1 MKKILLVLLTLC
13 GSASAQNLGIFGPTY
28 KIAEVDAFE
37 WIVNVRLPELQQSGE
52 IDNMHKK
59 LQDKSKFKVENP
71 KGTHLPAATKV
82 KVRRQSLIYT
92 LTRDVFDAK
101 GRMLFNKGKTA
112 NPADILPESKKVL
125 LFIDGSSLNQVKFA
139 IQEHKQNNFLKI
151 VLVTGKPLE
160 LMREHGLTFYFDQHQ
175 RLIDR
180 FQIKALPA
188 KVYRQKSELVIEE
201 VVL

>member
-13 GSASAQNLGIFGPTY
+13 GSAGAQSLGIFGPTY

-52 IDNMHKK
+52 IDKMHKK
-59 LQDKSKFKVENP
+59 LQDQSKFRVENP
-71 KGTHLPAATKV
+71 KGAHLPAATKV
-82 KVRRQSLIYT
+82 RVRRQSLIYI
-92 LTRDVFDAK
+92 LTRDVKDAK
-101 GRMLFNKGKTA
+101 GRMLFSKGTTA
-112 NPADILPESKKVL
+112 NPADILPESNKML
-125 LFIDGSSLNQVKFA
+125 LFIDGTSLPQVKFA
-139 IQEHKQNNFLKI
+139 IIEAKQNNFLKI

-201 VVL
+201 IVL

>member
-1 MKKILLVLLTLC
+1 MKKILLVWLILC
-13 GSASAQNLGIFGPTY
+13 GSAHSKNLGILGPTY
-28 KIAEVDAFE
+28 LIKEVDAYE
-37 WIVNVRLPELQQSGE
+37 WIVNQRLPELEQSGE
-52 IDNMHKK
+52 IDKMHKK
-59 LQDKSKFKVENP
+59 LQDKARLRVENP
-71 KGTHLPAATKV
+71 RGAHLPLATKV
-82 KVRRQSLIYT
+82 RVRRQSLIYT

-101 GRMLFNKGKTA
+101 GHMLFSKGTAA
-112 NPADILPESKKVL
+112 NPADILPESKKML
-125 LFIDGSSLNQVKFA
+125 LFIDGSSISQVKYA
-139 IQEHKQNNFLKI
+139 IDEHRQNNFLKI
-151 VLVTGKPLE
+151 VLVAGKPLE

>member
-1 MKKILLVLLTLC
+1 MKKILLVWLILC
-13 GSASAQNLGIFGPTY
+13 GSANAKDIGIFGPTY
-28 KIAEVDAFE
+28 KIAEVDAYD
-37 WIVNVRLPELQQSGE
+37 WIVNQKLPELERSGE
-52 IDNMHKK
+52 IDNMNKK
-59 LQDKSKFKVENP
+59 LQDQSKFRVENP
-71 KGTHLPAATKV
+71 KGAHLPAATKV
-82 KVRRQSLIYT
+82 RVRRQSLIYT

>member
-1 MKKILLVLLTLC
+1 MKKILLVWLILC
-13 GSASAQNLGIFGPTY
+13 GSANAKDLGIFGPTY
-28 KIAEVDAFE
+28 KITDVDAFE

-52 IDNMHKK
+52 IDNMNKK
-59 LQDKSKFKVENP
+59 LQNQSKFRVENP
-71 KGTHLPAATKV
+71 KGAPLPAATKV
-82 KVRRQSLIYT
+82 RVRRQSLIYT
-92 LTRDVFDAK
+92 LTRDVKDAK
-101 GRMLFNKGKTA
+101 GRVLFNKGVSA
-112 NPADILPESKKVL
+112 NPADILPESKKML
-125 LFIDGSSLNQVKFA
+125 LFIDGTSLEQVKFA
-139 IQEHKQNNFLKI
+139 IRQATQNNFLKI

-180 FQIKALPA
+180 FNIKALPA